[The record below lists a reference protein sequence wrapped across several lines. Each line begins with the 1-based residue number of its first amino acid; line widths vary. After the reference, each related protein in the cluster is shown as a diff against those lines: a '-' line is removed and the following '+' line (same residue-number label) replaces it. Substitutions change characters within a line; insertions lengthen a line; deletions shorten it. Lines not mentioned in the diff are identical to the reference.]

1 MGRQGGRDPGQMCR
15 CAPPAGQHT
24 RAPCCWGGGGGH
36 GSEALGQHAHQ
47 LVLGARL
54 AHADVLVTLHG
65 DIGEGDGIL
74 LHPQVLELQGRGAQ
88 GGGRAQQW
96 AAAVA
101 GGRRCSSRRAC
112 PAPSRRSNRLGW
124 FAGRGGEPPR
134 SCTTAG
140 RGDRVA
146 AVNDRVTAAGAA
158 SGTHVE
164 DLTQAQRWC
173 RHPVDRAGS
182 CSRTLRAR
190 ALIALPLLF
199 SSPRV
204 QARVELGGPI
214 GGWGAE
220 SRQ

>member
-1 MGRQGGRDPGQMCR
+1 MCR

-24 RAPCCWGGGGGH
+24 YARPAAGAAAVATAARRWASTLTSWFWAPV
-36 GSEALGQHAHQ
+36 SRTQMYLS
-47 LVLGARL
+47 LSM
-54 AHADVLVTLHG
+54 VTLVKVMAFCCTPRSWSCR
-65 DIGEGDGIL
+65 GEA
-74 LHPQVLELQGRGAQ
+74 RR